1 MAGANTADDEYQ
13 KWDYTS
19 AATAITAET
28 HLLQVRAERMT
39 YRLTMGRKYGTATGR
54 RPLPSAWR
62 RSLILASTRRER
74 ARLLPTDSFQISI
87 QSKLRGAGGARTHDR
102 RIMRNPAR
110 HSGRCLH
117 GYHGAVPPMALIA
130 LFAPMAGP
138 RTGPRLTTP
147 LADTDYTTLLKAR
160 GRPRVVAL
168 TISMY
173 GHLS

>member
-19 AATAITAET
+19 SATAITAET

-39 YRLTMGRKYGTATGR
+39 CRLTMGRKYGTATGR

-87 QSKLRGAGGARTHDR
+87 QSKLRGAGGGSNSRPADDEKYGSALRTLY
-102 RIMRNPAR
+102 
-110 HSGRCLH
+110 LH
-117 GYHGAVPPMALIA
+117 GYHGSVPPMALIA
-130 LFAPMAGP
+130 LFATMA
-138 RTGPRLTTP
+138 RSTNRSTTT
-147 LADTDYTTLLKAR
+147 AANT
-160 GRPRVVAL
+160 
-168 TISMY
+168 
-173 GHLS
+173 

>member
-1 MAGANTADDEYQ
+1 MADANTADDEYQ

-74 ARLLPTDSFQISI
+74 ARLLPTDIFQISI

-102 RIMRNPAR
+102 RIMRSMAR
-110 HSGRCLH
+110 CTVCTTCTDTTEPCPRC
-117 GYHGAVPPMALIA
+117 P
-130 LFAPMAGP
+130 
-138 RTGPRLTTP
+138 
-147 LADTDYTTLLKAR
+147 
-160 GRPRVVAL
+160 
-168 TISMY
+168 
-173 GHLS
+173 